1 MKKSIIILILAV
13 NLSLAATFQF
23 KDGTVVNG
31 EIFEEPFS
39 IANPS
44 PTGIFLKVNG
54 KFYLHH
60 YPSKV
65 LKKEVII
72 DHGNG
77 TYTIKEEN
85 EIVPTPA
92 PPEAGEMNPYQLPN
106 CVPARINFIH
116 FSPKTLNDLYKY
128 YFARTAYFKKVNNP
142 LEFRNN
148 KNIALGIYKA
158 AYSKKYKLNSPKLS
172 SEWKAKVNKEYGK
185 IPSSVT
191 WFGD

>member
-128 YFARTAYFKKVNNP
+128 YFARTTYFKKVNNP

-191 WFGD
+191 WFGN

>member
-60 YPSKV
+60 
-65 LKKEVII
+65 
-72 DHGNG
+72 
-77 TYTIKEEN
+77 
-85 EIVPTPA
+85 
-92 PPEAGEMNPYQLPN
+92 
-106 CVPARINFIH
+106 
-116 FSPKTLNDLYKY
+116 
-128 YFARTAYFKKVNNP
+128 
-142 LEFRNN
+142 
-148 KNIALGIYKA
+148 
-158 AYSKKYKLNSPKLS
+158 
-172 SEWKAKVNKEYGK
+172 
-185 IPSSVT
+185 
-191 WFGD
+191 